1 MGNIN
6 ILQIKNGG
14 IIAQQLRDV
23 QEVTNRMFDTVQET
37 FTATAD
43 QTNFTLSKVPN
54 NRVTTLTVNGLAYYE
69 DIDYTVD
76 RENQTVTW
84 INESYSLQAGDIVFI
99 EYCIRSSNLNG
110 YGTDFRVLTGTENVL
125 RISIDGVEYNLA
137 TTETT
142 ANSALTADK
151 LSQPVSI
158 KTTDG
163 THESVAVSFDGSS
176 DTSVLLPT
184 TITAS
189 LDGQATSAINDENN
203 NSIVNTY
210 ATKQT
215 AVSSIISSGTTVTY
229 LNANNEIL
237 GTFET
242 PDTHYTVSVSTGEN
256 QSLTNSAETI
266 NPYINLIEN
275 DTVSSSLQ
283 LTGQGDATVSS
294 MNGKIVIAVN
304 DSQVQQSVTTETG
317 VYPILLVKNSGQVSD
332 TKDGAAFVPS
342 ININPATNTITA
354 TNFNGTALQA
364 TKAINDANGNPIT
377 TTYAPLTSPNL
388 LGVPTAP
395 TAPDNS
401 SDTTIAN
408 TAFVQNTADKL
419 MDEINALKE
428 EIAYLKQYAV
438 LANVPTGE

>member
-438 LANVPTGE
+438 LVNVPTGE

>member
-1 MGNIN
+1 MSNIN

-37 FTATAD
+37 FTATAN
-43 QTNFTLSKVPN
+43 QTSFMLSKVPN

-69 DIDYTVD
+69 DIDYTID

-84 INESYSLQAGDIVFI
+84 INENYSLQTGDIVFI

-110 YGTDFRVLTGTENVL
+110 YGTDFRVLTGTGNVL

-163 THESVAVSFDGSS
+163 IHESAAVSFDGSS
-176 DTSVLLPT
+176 DTSVLLPA

-189 LDGQATSAINDENN
+189 LDGQATSAVNDENN

-229 LNANNEIL
+229 LNVNNEIL

-294 MNGKIVIAVN
+294 VNGKIVIAVN

-354 TNFNGTALQA
+354 TNFNGTASQA
-364 TKAINDANGNPIT
+364 TEAINDANGNPIT

>member
-1 MGNIN
+1 MSNIN

-23 QEVTNRMFDTVQET
+23 QEVANRMFDTVQET
-37 FTATAD
+37 FTATAN
-43 QTNFTLSKVPN
+43 QTSFTLNKVPN

-99 EYCIRSSNLNG
+99 EYCVRSSNLNG
-110 YGTDFRVLTGTENVL
+110 YGTDFRVLTGTGNVL
-125 RISIDGVEYNLA
+125 RISIDGVEYNIA

-151 LSQPVSI
+151 LSQPVSV

-163 THESVAVSFDGSS
+163 THESAAVFFDGSS

-229 LNANNEIL
+229 LNVNNEIL
-237 GTFET
+237 GTFEA

-294 MNGKIVIAVN
+294 VNGKIVIAVN
-304 DSQVQQSVTTETG
+304 DSQVQQSATTETG
-317 VYPILLVKNSGQVSD
+317 VYPILLAKNSGQVSD

-354 TNFNGTALQA
+354 TNFNGTASQA
-364 TKAINDANGNPIT
+364 TEAINDANGNPIT

-438 LANVPTGE
+438 LVNVPTGE